1 MMIEKINGI
10 RNRLIVA
17 GVKLHQFILA
27 HAIEGCVMLLIH
39 FMTCVAFTLVF
50 FVEVKTFTSLSLIV
64 AIFVMCGL
72 LGIFSAFFIPLVF
85 NDITAATLFNQFI
98 LFASM
103 FVSGVFWPIEAFPK
117 MFETFNSFC
126 AFTFPI
132 KAIRSI
138 AFKEASI
145 DNHLVQMAFWVLLV
159 YILMTPFICLVV
171 ILLKNLTGTLKDFI
185 ANTML
190 DCFQRLKHHKHRKSL
205 IVTKKNS

>member
-117 MFETFNSFC
+117 ICSKPSILFVRLH
-126 AFTFPI
+126 FPS
-132 KAIRSI
+132 KLS
-138 AFKEASI
+138 EALHSRK
-145 DNHLVQMAFWVLLV
+145 HQ
-159 YILMTPFICLVV
+159 
-171 ILLKNLTGTLKDFI
+171 LTIT
-185 ANTML
+185 
-190 DCFQRLKHHKHRKSL
+190 
-205 IVTKKNS
+205 